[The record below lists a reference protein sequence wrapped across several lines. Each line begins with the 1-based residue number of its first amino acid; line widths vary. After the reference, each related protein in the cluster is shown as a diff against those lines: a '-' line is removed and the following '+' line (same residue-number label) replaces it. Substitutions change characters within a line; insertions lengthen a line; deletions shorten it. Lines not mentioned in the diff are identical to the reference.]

1 MGATY
6 RGERRLHRTKHV
18 ASPSGHGTT
27 LRCRRSTENAGSP
40 RGPVPPLLGTRI
52 EIEDGSGVVGR
63 LERRALG
70 AGTTSGKDAPPGL
83 RPGRGAAVGVLIGT
97 DTDFD
102 HDHWPGDNT
111 RRTPS
116 AASPRPLGDS
126 LPWGL
131 SECPAWN
138 TISDMSY
145 IPAIAVF
152 DDGSRVRPI
161 PIEDEERV
169 APGDSWLGDR
179 ADRQAR
185 KRPWVFIGR
194 RLVEGIPGIRIT
206 RR

>member
-1 MGATY
+1 
-6 RGERRLHRTKHV
+6 
-18 ASPSGHGTT
+18 
-27 LRCRRSTENAGSP
+27 
-40 RGPVPPLLGTRI
+40 
-52 EIEDGSGVVGR
+52 
-63 LERRALG
+63 
-70 AGTTSGKDAPPGL
+70 
-83 RPGRGAAVGVLIGT
+83 VLIGT

-185 KRPWVFIGR
+185 R
-194 RLVEGIPGIRIT
+194 RHRVSESLGADLVDTGSVTTAFLPAHGDALVGDGHG
-206 RR
+206 